1 MVTAL
6 LAERAGVRFKA
17 HRSGN
22 DIAEGRLAEV
32 PVTLARPRS
41 YMNLSGRPVAALAAF
56 YKIPPDRLVVI
67 HDELDIPFGALRL
80 KFGGGDNGH
89 NGLRSITQALGT
101 RDYYRVRFGIGRPPG
116 RMEAAVYVLRDFSPA
131 ERKDLPLFIDRCA
144 DATETLISKGLAD
157 AQNIYHTDWP
167 EELSPMTGDD
177 HALARDLAEQAGQR
191 LVELRAHGGDP
202 DVLRKAGDRLSHE
215 FLTRE
220 LADRRPGDVVLSEE
234 GADNPARLD
243 ARRVWIVDPL
253 DGTREFGEPG
263 RTDWAVHVA
272 LWERS
277 DGSGPGDLTAGAVAL
292 PAQGKVLSTAAGER
306 QQCSIDAAITTSMFH
321 RGREGAPDGGTGL
334 AGGDG
339 GASGRPGGAG
349 GASGRIRIVVSR
361 TRAPQ
366 FVRNISD
373 LIDAELVPLGSAGA
387 KVAAV
392 VGGEVDAYVHGGGF
406 YEWDTAAPVA
416 VARAAGFHA
425 SRIDS
430 SALAYNQADLL
441 MPDILVCRPAVA
453 GVLLQAIREVT
464 NAS

>member
-1 MVTAL
+1 
-6 LAERAGVRFKA
+6 
-17 HRSGN
+17 
-22 DIAEGRLAEV
+22 
-32 PVTLARPRS
+32 
-41 YMNLSGRPVAALAAF
+41 
-56 YKIPPDRLVVI
+56 
-67 HDELDIPFGALRL
+67 
-80 KFGGGDNGH
+80 
-89 NGLRSITQALGT
+89 
-101 RDYYRVRFGIGRPPG
+101 
-116 RMEAAVYVLRDFSPA
+116 
-131 ERKDLPLFIDRCA
+131 
-144 DATETLISKGLAD
+144 
-157 AQNIYHTDWP
+157 
-167 EELSPMTGDD
+167 MTTNDD
-177 HALARDLAEQAGQR
+177 HALARDLAVQAGQR

-277 DGSGPGDLTAGAVAL
+277 GSSGPGDLFAGAVAL
-292 PAQGKVLSTAAGER
+292 PAQGKVLSTATAGQR
-306 QQCSIDAAITTSMFH
+306 QQCSIDVATTTSMFH
-321 RGREGAPDGGTGL
+321 RGREGAFDGGDSGTAL
-334 AGGDG
+334 PGGDG
-339 GASGRPGGAG
+339 GAGGGEAGETSGGVGGGEANV
-349 GASGRIRIVVSR
+349 APRRIRIVVSR

-373 LIDAELVPLGSAGA
+373 LIGAELVPLGSAGA

-392 VGGEVDAYVHGGGF
+392 IGGEVDAYVHGGGF

-425 SRIDS
+425 SRIDGS
-430 SALAYNQADLL
+430 PLVYNQPDLL
-441 MPDILVCRPAVA
+441 MPDILVCRPALA
-453 GVLLQAIREVT
+453 GTLLQAIREVT
-464 NAS
+464 HAP